1 MGAIAQDVRY
11 SLRMLARTPVAT
23 VVAVVSLALGI
34 GANTAIFSLMNALLL
49 RSLPI
54 RDAGQLVSLMTT
66 TAPQDPDS
74 DEGFSLAMFNR
85 LKSEQRVFTDVFSWG
100 GDGVENLEAN
110 GAKYVGTV
118 STVSGEYFPSIGIRP
133 FLGRFI
139 GPDDLSLETGSP
151 AAVAVIGYGCW
162 QRRYNGDP
170 RVLGKT
176 IRVRNRPLTIIGVT
190 PKNFTSL
197 YIDGD
202 TDVTVPVGFSGN
214 PVYRDRK
221 RLGFELY
228 AHLKSGVTIEQAR
241 TQLDSIWPGILEASM
256 PEAIAGPPRDTFLAH
271 RLKIAPAAKGESFLR
286 RRFARPLNVLMA
298 MVGMLLLIA
307 CVNLANL
314 MLARAA
320 GRGHEFGIRLA
331 LGAARWR
338 LVRQTLVESLILSLT
353 GAALGLFV
361 AFQASRLIAGMMW
374 AGLVPLGLE
383 ASPDLRVLAL
393 TALVAALTGVAFG
406 MSPAW
411 GIFATDAAGALRQ
424 NSRSVRGGS
433 NRLGKLLIIAQVAL
447 SIVLVIGAV
456 LFVRSLD
463 KLRASDVGYRRDG
476 LVTLLLF
483 PQADPNGPKMPN
495 RTSYY
500 YDLATR
506 VEQLPGVES
515 ASFSIMG
522 PMSTIEFTEPTSL
535 SADRQQPAVAAVGE
549 TVGPGFFHTA
559 GMHLLAGRDFEWR
572 DDEAARK
579 VGIISESLA
588 RRLFPAGDAIGKTID
603 SGGAKGLE
611 IVGVVNSASLWT
623 GRTHEPMAVYTPL
636 TQVPR
641 DNSPSL
647 VLRTNGTAAL
657 PDVRRVIESMGRHI
671 AIQTETMEQRLDRV
685 LTTDRIIALLSTFF
699 GALALLL
706 ASIGLYGL
714 MSYAV
719 ERRTSEIGVRMA
731 LGAQQANVRTLILKD
746 VLGLVLAGL
755 AIGIPAAWAASR
767 LVSGM
772 IFGIAVD
779 DPLTVVVASTILIA
793 VAALAGYLPARR
805 ASLIDPIAALRA
817 E

>member
-66 TAPQDPDS
+66 TAPQDPDNA
-74 DEGFSLAMFNR
+74 DGFSLAMFSR
-85 LKSEQRVFTDVFSWG
+85 IKDEQRVFTDVFSWG
-100 GDGVENLEAN
+100 EGAIENLEAN
-110 GAKYVGTV
+110 SVKYVGSA

-133 FLGRFI
+133 YLGRFI
-139 GPDDLSLETGSP
+139 GPEDLSLEAGSP
-151 AAVAVIGYGCW
+151 AAVAVISYGCW

-170 RVLGKT
+170 GVLGKT
-176 IRVRNRPLTIIGVT
+176 IRVRSHPLTIIGVT
-190 PKNFTSL
+190 PRNFTSL

-228 AHLKSGVTIEQAR
+228 AHLKNGVTIEQAR
-241 TQLDSIWPGILEASM
+241 AQLDSIWPGILEASL
-256 PEAIAGPPRDTFLAH
+256 PEGIAGPSRDAFLAH
-271 RLKIAPAAKGESFLR
+271 QLRIAPAAKGESFLR

-338 LVRQTLVESLILSLT
+338 LVRQMLVESLLLSLT
-353 GAALGLFV
+353 GAGLGLFV
-361 AFQASRLIAGMMW
+361 AFEASRLIAGMMW

-383 ASPDLRVLAL
+383 ASPDLRVLAF

-406 MSPAW
+406 LCPAW
-411 GIFATDAAGALRQ
+411 GIFATDATGALRQ
-424 NSRSVRGGS
+424 NSRGVRGGS
-433 NRLGKLLIIAQVAL
+433 NRLGKLLITAQVAL
-447 SIVLVIGAV
+447 SIILVIGAV

-463 KLRASDVGYRRDG
+463 KLRATDVGYRREG

-495 RTSYY
+495 RPAYY
-500 YDLATR
+500 RELAAR

-515 ASFSIMG
+515 ASFSSMG
-522 PMSTIEFTEPTSL
+522 PMSSIEFTEPTSIP
-535 SADRQQPAVAAVGE
+535 SDRRQPAVQAVGE
-549 TVGPGFFHTA
+549 TVSSGFFHTA
-559 GMHLLAGRDFEWR
+559 GMRLLAGRDFEWR

-579 VGIISESLA
+579 VAIVSESLA

-603 SGGAKGLE
+603 SGDDKGLE

-623 GRTHEPMAVYTPL
+623 GRTHEPMAVYVPL

-647 VLRTNGTAAL
+647 VLRVKGDAAL
-657 PDVRRVIESMGRHI
+657 PEARRVIESMGRHI
-671 AIQTETMEQRLDRV
+671 AIKTETMDQRLDRV

-699 GALALLL
+699 GGLALLL

-731 LGAQQANVRTLILKD
+731 LGAQRATVRTLILKD
-746 VLGLVLAGL
+746 VMGLVVAGL
-755 AIGIPAAWAASR
+755 AIGIPVAWASSR

-772 IFGIAVD
+772 IFGVAVD
-779 DPLTVVVASTILIA
+779 DPFTVALASAILIA

-805 ASLIDPIAALRA
+805 ASMIDPIAALRA